1 MHIWPQA
8 FPLAAHKCPVQKEFM
23 MSIFLSALVRPLSLL
38 GFVLALCSTAL
49 AGENP
54 QPFGTNLFQ
63 GNFTRKEVSP
73 AIGAGDRFVVRLWQG
88 GLALDDTLTVDG
100 QGNLDLSGA
109 KKVQSQ
115 QGSPAPADG
124 SPANQSPADQNT
136 ISQSPSSAVA
146 DSSPALGLIPVGGIA
161 ADKLADT
168 LKSKL
173 AAAGYGQTQVYA
185 APLDSRP
192 VNIFITGGVAK
203 PGWYSGSASD
213 PVLAFLDKAGGIDVA
228 RGSFRDIS
236 LVRNAKK
243 LAQYDLYPFV
253 RTGAL
258 PSTRLQDGDTL
269 VVGQR
274 GACVMASGKVRTAA
288 RFEFLPGK
296 STGAALL
303 ELAEPEPSASHVT
316 LTGTRNNAPYST
328 YLPIAQLKQMTLSDG
343 DSLVFSAD
351 ASGDTIMIAVQG
363 AVRGASRFPV
373 RRGTK
378 LSAVRQYIAVQPE
391 RANIDAM
398 YIKRPSVAAR
408 QKKAIEAS
416 LQRLQESSLTASSS
430 STEES
435 QIRAKEAEMVAKFV
449 EHARL
454 AEPEGVVVLRNEGKT
469 ADIALEDGD
478 TIIIPVKSDVVLV
491 SGEVM
496 MPQALVW
503 HKNMDIDDYVKGS
516 GGYSARADQGNVL
529 ILRQDGSVGTG
540 DDDIHAGDQVMVLPR
555 VQSKSLQL
563 VKDLSQVLMQ
573 VTVSARMLM
582 GLPSL

>member
-1 MHIWPQA
+1 
-8 FPLAAHKCPVQKEFM
+8 M
-23 MSIFLSALVRPLSLL
+23 MSRFVVVLVRPVLL
-38 GFVLALCSTAL
+38 LWLLLALGGVAL
-49 AGENP
+49 AADSP
-54 QPFGTNLFQ
+54 KPFGTNLFQ
-63 GNFTRKEVSP
+63 GNFARKEASSV
-73 AIGAGDRFVVRLWQG
+73 IGAGDRFVVRLWEG
-88 GLALDDTLTVDG
+88 GLALDDTLTVDA
-100 QGNLDLSGA
+100 QGNLDLSGV
-109 KKVQSQ
+109 KRLNSQ
-115 QGSPAPADG
+115 QDSAPAEG
-124 SPANQSPADQNT
+124 GAAAPAAPVSPK
-136 ISQSPSSAVA
+136 
-146 DSSPALGLIPVGGIA
+146 LGLLPVAGIA
-161 ADKLADT
+161 TDKLADT
-168 LKSKL
+168 VKSKL

-192 VNIFITGGVAK
+192 VNVFITGGVAK
-203 PGWYSGSASD
+203 PGWYSGPAAD

-228 RGSFRDIS
+228 RGSFRDIV
-236 LVRNAKK
+236 LMRNGKQQ
-243 LAQYDLYPFV
+243 AQYDLYPFV
-253 RTGAL
+253 RAGAL
-258 PSTRLQDGDTL
+258 PSIRLQDGDTL

-274 GACVMASGKVRTAA
+274 GPCVTASGKVRTAA
-288 RFEFLPGK
+288 RFEFLQGK
-296 STGAALL
+296 STGKALID
-303 ELAEPEPSASHVT
+303 LAEPEPSASHVT

-328 YLPIAQLKQMTLSDG
+328 YLPLAELKQITLADG
-343 DSLVFSAD
+343 DNVVFSAD

-398 YIKRPSVAAR
+398 YIKRPSVAVR

-478 TIIIPVKSDVVLV
+478 TIIIPVKSDVVLI

-503 HKNMDIDDYVKGS
+503 HKNMDLDDYVKAS
-516 GGYSARADQGNVL
+516 GGYSARADNGNVL

-540 DDDIHAGDQVMVLPR
+540 DDDIKAGDQVMVLPR
-555 VQSKSLQL
+555 VQSKSMQL

-573 VTVSARMLM
+573 VTVSARMIM